1 MRERRND
8 SFAAESVPAFFDM
21 KYRIPVKDELSR
33 AEKRRR
39 TIKWL
44 LLILTLIV
52 LYVIMRAGIF
62 DAWQP
67 VFIIPLAV
75 AVSMYESELSSCVFA
90 LFCGYFIDIASDY
103 VFGFSA
109 VWLMLVCLAASLF
122 VRNLIRVNM
131 INFCVLSLF
140 AILAEFSMDY
150 LFNVF
155 IWNVPG
161 GNIILT
167 ASIIPTA
174 VSTFIVSP
182 LMYLWVGFIEDR
194 MSAPETVDYYENPDD
209 KEQSEQN

>member
-1 MRERRND
+1 M
-8 SFAAESVPAFFDM
+8 
-21 KYRIPVKDELSR
+21 
-33 AEKRRR
+33 
-39 TIKWL
+39 
-44 LLILTLIV
+44 

-75 AVSMYESELSSCVFA
+75 AAAMHESELSSCVFA
-90 LFCGYFIDIASDY
+90 LFCGYFIDIASDF

-109 VWLMLVCLAASLF
+109 VWLMGVSLLASLF

-131 INFCVLSLF
+131 FNFCVLSLI
-140 AILAEFSMDY
+140 AILIEFSMDY

-161 GNIILT
+161 GSVILT

-182 LMYLWVGFIEDR
+182 LMYLWVGFIEER
-194 MSAPETVDYYENPDD
+194 LGSQENIEYYENSDD